1 MRLHHRRMTMNK
13 VEDNLLYDQ
22 LEPLI
27 QIPDEEFK
35 ILAEPLLSGL
45 RVALS
50 DSNQRM
56 AIMQEVRK
64 EGMSPLELGN
74 QLTELVTNFDEYFGM
89 LSAVKR
95 DFLKTFFALY
105 INVIQEHLNESE
117 TIVNVAIQKLAED
130 AIIPTYARPGDAGM
144 DIRAIEDVTINPGE
158 TKVVKTGIA
167 VAVPIGYELQ
177 VRPRSGLSAKTPL
190 RIANT
195 PGTIDSGYRGEI
207 GVALHN
213 SSSAIKDV
221 DQELNPKSVLWGESV
236 TVNKGDRI
244 AQLVLKKVPTCAFY
258 EVDDIKTVPGDR
270 KGGWGS
276 TGK

>member
-1 MRLHHRRMTMNK
+1 MNK
-13 VEDNLLYDQ
+13 KEDNLLYDQ

-27 QIPDEEFK
+27 QIPDEDFQ

-45 RVALS
+45 RVALN
-50 DSNQRM
+50 DSNQRI

-74 QLTELVTNFDEYFGM
+74 QLTELVTHFDNYFSN

-105 INVIQEHLNESE
+105 INVIQEHLSESE

-130 AIIPTYARPGDAGM
+130 AVIPTYARPGDAGM

-158 TKVVKTGIA
+158 TKIVKTGIA

-177 VRPRSGLSAKTPL
+177 VRPRSGLSARTPI
-190 RIANT
+190 RIANS

-207 GVALHN
+207 GIALHN
-213 SSSAIKDV
+213 SAAAIKDI
-221 DQELNPKSVLWGESV
+221 DQSLTPESVLWGEGV
-236 TVNKGDRI
+236 TITKGDRI

-258 EVDDIKTVPGDR
+258 EVEDIKTVPGDR
-270 KGGWGS
+270 EGGWGS